1 MAAVA
6 PGPPR
11 RGLSGSRLASAGERP
26 PGRARFGDGVG
37 VGVGHRFTA
46 DDGDD
51 GAGGHG
57 KAEPDDDSDERALAD
72 QLPSQR

>member
-11 RGLSGSRLASAGERP
+11 RGLSGSRLASAGERR

-37 VGVGHRFTA
+37 VGHRYTA

-57 KAEPDDDSDERALAD
+57 KAEPDNDSDERALAD